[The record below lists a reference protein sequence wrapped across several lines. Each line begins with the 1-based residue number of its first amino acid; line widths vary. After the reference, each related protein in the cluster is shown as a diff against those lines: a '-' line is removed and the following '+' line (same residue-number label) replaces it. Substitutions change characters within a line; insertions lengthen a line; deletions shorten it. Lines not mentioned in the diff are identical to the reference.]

1 MGRIMQHYTL
11 IWEDDVL
18 KGLVHYAV
26 FDNEEDIVLYV
37 KELFG
42 EDACQY
48 CDYINKDKTIVFCDT
63 FGRK

>member
-1 MGRIMQHYTL
+1 MQYTL
-11 IWEDDVL
+11 IWEDNVF
-18 KGLVHYAV
+18 KGCIHYAV
-26 FDNEEDIVLYV
+26 FDNEEDIGLYA

-48 CDYINKDKTIVFCDT
+48 CDYINYDKTIVFYDA